1 MKITI
6 GEIRKEVMSAKCDDL
21 QISVYNSGTL
31 LLDLVSI
38 TREYVVIQTIKD
50 LKDFFIRHT
59 EENYPGID
67 NFETNPDT
75 LMTAIFWANKK
86 AEENIE
92 EDEGDIICDPEMV
105 KADQEMEMAP
115 GISMKLNGGVRVIDG
130 SQIFGNGKDPVK
142 ALKEIQQKGM
152 RDAFMDAIEDA
163 SGQKMSPEVRAELE
177 KELKEVDDNRD
188 KNEWELREN
197 RKNNPQ
203 VRYAKAGMTV
213 ADLEDAI
220 KNATDD
226 SCCGH
231 IYPNDDCH
239 FLDDVLADV
248 GVDFENNERFYD
260 PEILNGVPVA
270 WCRCGGDWECPLF
283 YCLYIG
289 EDGELHAYVPK
300 DGNTYNQIYNCAFG
314 SESDYKRC
322 VPEEVWKK
330 TFQRGYGYEDEDPE
344 ENLELM
350 REDVKKWIKI
360 RKD

>member
-1 MKITI
+1 MKTTI

-21 QISVYNSGTL
+21 QISVHNSGTL
-31 LLDLVSI
+31 LFDLVSI

-67 NFETNPDT
+67 KFETNPDT

-105 KADQEMEMAP
+105 KADQEMELAP

-130 SQIFGNGKDPVK
+130 SQIFGKGKDPVK

-177 KELKEVDDNRD
+177 KELKDVDDNRD
-188 KNEWELREN
+188 KNEWELRED

-213 ADLEDAI
+213 ADLE
-220 KNATDD
+220 TEVDD
-226 SCCGH
+226 
-231 IYPNDDCH
+231 IDRDNYEDDI
-239 FLDDVLADV
+239 LNEV
-248 GVDFENNERFYD
+248 GVDFENNELENR
-260 PEILNGVPVA
+260 EMINGIPVQ
-270 WCRCGGDWECPLF
+270 WCYCGGDWEMPV
-283 YCLYIG
+283 YYVLYIG
-289 EDGELHAYVPK
+289 EDGQVHAYVPRK
-300 DGNTYNQIYNCAFG
+300 GNTYNDDYNCAFG
-314 SESDYKRC
+314 SESDYEDY
-322 VPEEVWKK
+322 VPEDKRRPEV
-330 TFQRGYGYEDEDPE
+330 GEDEDEDYDYEEPE
-344 ENLELM
+344 PDYDLM
-350 REDVKKWIKI
+350 REDIKQWIKI